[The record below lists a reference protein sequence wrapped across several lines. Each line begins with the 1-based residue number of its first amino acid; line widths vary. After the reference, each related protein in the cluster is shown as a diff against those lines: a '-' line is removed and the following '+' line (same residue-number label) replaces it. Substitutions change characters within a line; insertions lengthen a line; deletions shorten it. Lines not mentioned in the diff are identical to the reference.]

1 MITTITDGVLLLFW
15 MGLMP
20 GLTGCLWTRKLKNDR
35 GNILLA
41 YILGLFFM
49 LALFEALALPMI
61 YLKCSLTLL
70 TRTWEGCV
78 LALAFISVL
87 LNGTFPRQRR
97 WLAWVMRHMTLLL
110 AAVILCV
117 GLQAAYVTERQH
129 IDDDDAFYLAT
140 STTAEET
147 DTLYQY
153 NPYTGKKYKSVP
165 ARYVMAS
172 WPLFVA
178 ALSRLSGFH
187 PAVLAHMLLPGI
199 VVVWAYMI
207 YALLAARF
215 FPGDRRRQSLF
226 LLFTVALLS
235 FSGYSVYSSATF
247 LFIRGWQGKAVL
259 AGVGIPAMF
268 LAAWMLYKEREG
280 RAMWAALFCI
290 VTGVCMFS
298 TMGVAMSLVL
308 LGSCALAAAVLRRQ
322 WQYLPKTALACSP
335 ALASGLAYAILRY
348 L

>member
-1 MITTITDGVLLLFW
+1 MITTIIDGVLLLFW
-15 MGLMP
+15 LGLMP

-41 YILGLFFM
+41 YILGLFSM

-97 WLAWVMRHMTLLL
+97 WLAWVVRHMTLLL

-259 AGVGIPAMF
+259 AGWGFPPCSWLPGCFIKSGKDG
-268 LAAWMLYKEREG
+268 LCG
-280 RAMWAALFCI
+280 RLCF
-290 VTGVCMFS
+290 VS
-298 TMGVAMSLVL
+298 
-308 LGSCALAAAVLRRQ
+308 
-322 WQYLPKTALACSP
+322 
-335 ALASGLAYAILRY
+335 
-348 L
+348 